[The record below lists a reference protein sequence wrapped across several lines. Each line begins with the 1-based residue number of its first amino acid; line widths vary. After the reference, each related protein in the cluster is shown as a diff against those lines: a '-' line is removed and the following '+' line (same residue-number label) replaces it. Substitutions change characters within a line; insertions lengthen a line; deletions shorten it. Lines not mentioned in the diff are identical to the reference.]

1 MRTSAKASPSV
12 KRCGMRSAKL
22 ARHML
27 IRSTGRRSTSRVS
40 ESEMSRWFA
49 TLLLVA
55 SLLPSPVRAETQEPF
70 KHALIIGVSIYR
82 DEEIPPLFGVPN
94 DLDSAKEIA
103 VAMGIPEGNVTEL
116 FNEQATKDRIIA
128 ELGKLAAQASDGGRI
143 LVYFSGHGTRWRDPN
158 AGGCVEGLLTW
169 DRKVIV
175 NREFA
180 QYAKPLGSKADKLII
195 MFDACH
201 SGGIAG
207 IRRNTRSLGEENGG
221 LRPKFFMKAD
231 ETGTACNR
239 PSNVRTRSLLGQNT
253 DGVDALPE
261 NVVHITSARSDE
273 VSFDEPSRGGLATQ
287 AMKSCLLG
295 AAKDLDGSG
304 AVTLAEV
311 EQCAQDFIST
321 KVARFPDLLP
331 HHVSVTGLRNM
342 IPVAAAGKPTQS
354 AAPTAEAARLERER
368 LQREQAAL
376 EEQHRAEERRAAE
389 QRAEKIRLEQQRLA
403 AERAEAERLAKLE
416 QERLA
421 REAEQARLAQLEK
434 QRLAR
439 EAEITRVAEAER
451 KRLAAEAAAAEAA
464 RRESERLAQVAR
476 ERQQREEAELRAE
489 QERLAELARAAAEER
504 KRLAAAQVAQSAA
517 AAAQTTPSAPA
528 PAPAEPPPVSAIASV
543 QNLYDQRD
551 PRRTLAV
558 TMPRKSL
565 RIGQDPFEMTIT
577 SKHDGHVYIVLL
589 GSDQTSFYLLF
600 PNGLDGSNKI
610 KANVPMRLPRPNW
623 GVVAGGPPGTDHVLV
638 LVTDNPRDLSVL
650 SSNAANAEAPYT
662 FKAADAGGRRELI
675 NFVIGEG
682 VRGSPRFAA
691 AWLKVEEVP

>member
-1 MRTSAKASPSV
+1 
-12 KRCGMRSAKL
+12 
-22 ARHML
+22 
-27 IRSTGRRSTSRVS
+27 
-40 ESEMSRWFA
+40 MSRWIA
-49 TLLLVA
+49 ILLLMA
-55 SLLPSPVRAETQEPF
+55 SILSPPASAATQEPF

-82 DEEIPPLFGVPN
+82 DEEVPPLFGVPN

-128 ELGKLAAQASDGGRI
+128 ELGKLAAQALDGGRI

-239 PSNVRTRSLLGQNT
+239 PSNVRTRSLLGQNS

-261 NVVHITSARSDE
+261 NVVHITSARADE

-295 AAKDLDGSG
+295 GAKDLDGSG

-331 HHVSVTGLRNM
+331 HHVTVTGLRNL

-354 AAPTAEAARLERER
+354 AAPSAEAARLERER

-376 EEQHRAEERRAAE
+376 EEQRRAEERRAAE
-389 QRAEKIRLEQQRLA
+389 QRAEKIRQEQQRLA

-421 REAEQARLAQLEK
+421 REAEQARRAQLEK

-439 EAEITRVAEAER
+439 EAELAKVAEAER
-451 KRLAAEAAAAEAA
+451 KRLAAEAAAADTA
-464 RRESERLAQVAR
+464 RRESERLAQAAL
-476 ERQQREEAELRAE
+476 ERRQREEAELRAE
-489 QERLAELARAAAEER
+489 QERLAQLAQAAEAARAAE
-504 KRLAAAQVAQSAA
+504 AAAA
-517 AAAQTTPSAPA
+517 AAAQA
-528 PAPAEPPPVSAIASV
+528 PVSAVASV

-558 TMPRKSL
+558 TVPRKSL
-565 RIGQDPFEMTIT
+565 RIGQDPFELTVT
-577 SKHDGHVYIVLL
+577 SKHDGYVYIVLL

-600 PNGLDGSNKI
+600 PNGFDGSNKI

-623 GVVAGGPPGTDHVLV
+623 GVMAGGPPGTDHVLV
-638 LVTDNPRDLSVL
+638 LVTDNPRELSVL
-650 SSNAANAEAPYT
+650 SSNAANPEAPYT

-691 AWLKVEEVP
+691 AWLKVEEVQ

>member
-1 MRTSAKASPSV
+1 
-12 KRCGMRSAKL
+12 
-22 ARHML
+22 
-27 IRSTGRRSTSRVS
+27 
-40 ESEMSRWFA
+40 MSRWIA
-49 TLLLVA
+49 ILLLVA
-55 SLLPSPVRAETQEPF
+55 SVLPSAARAATQEPF

-103 VAMGIPEGNVTEL
+103 VAMGIPAGNVTEL
-116 FNEQATKDRIIA
+116 FNEQATKDRIVA
-128 ELGKLAAQASDGGRI
+128 ELGKLAARASEGGRI

-207 IRRNTRSLGEENGG
+207 LRGNTRSLGSENGG

-239 PSNVRTRSLLGQNT
+239 PSNVRTRSLLGQNS

-295 AAKDLDGSG
+295 NAKDLDGSG

-311 EQCAQDFIST
+311 EQCAQEFIST

-354 AAPTAEAARLERER
+354 AAPTAEAVRLERER

-376 EEQHRAEERRAAE
+376 EEQRRAEERRAAE
-389 QRAEKIRLEQQRLA
+389 QRAEKIRREQERLA
-403 AERAEAERLAKLE
+403 AERAEAERLAKAE

-421 REAEQARLAQLEK
+421 REAEQARVAQLEK

-439 EAEITRVAEAER
+439 VAQE
-451 KRLAAEAAAAEAA
+451 
-464 RRESERLAQVAR
+464 RRE
-476 ERQQREEAELRAE
+476 REEAELRAE
-489 QERLAELARAAAEER
+489 QERLAQLAQAAEDEK
-504 KRLAAAQVAQSAA
+504 KRLAAAQA
-517 AAAQTTPSAPA
+517 AAAQAATAATQAAPIATTPAVTTGPA
-528 PAPAEPPPVSAIASV
+528 AAEPAPVSAVASV

-551 PRRTLAV
+551 PRRTLTV
-558 TMPRKSL
+558 TVPRKSL
-565 RIGQDPFEMTIT
+565 RIGQDPFEVTIT

-600 PNGLDGSNKI
+600 PNGLDGSNTI

-650 SSNAANAEAPYT
+650 SSNAANPEAPYT
-662 FKAADAGGRRELI
+662 FKAADTGGRRELI

>member
-1 MRTSAKASPSV
+1 
-12 KRCGMRSAKL
+12 
-22 ARHML
+22 
-27 IRSTGRRSTSRVS
+27 
-40 ESEMSRWFA
+40 MSRWIA
-49 TLLLVA
+49 ILLLVA
-55 SLLPSPVRAETQEPF
+55 SVLPSTARAATQEPF

-103 VAMGIPEGNVTEL
+103 VAMGIPAGNVTEL

-128 ELGKLAAQASDGGRI
+128 ELGKLAARASEGGRI

-207 IRRNTRSLGEENGG
+207 LRGNTRSLGSENGG

-295 AAKDLDGSG
+295 SAKDLDGSG

-354 AAPTAEAARLERER
+354 AAPTAEAVRLERER

-376 EEQHRAEERRAAE
+376 EEQRRVEERRAAE
-389 QRAEKIRLEQQRLA
+389 QRAEQIRREQQRLA
-403 AERAEAERLAKLE
+403 AERAEAERVAKLE

-439 EAEITRVAEAER
+439 EAELARVAEAER

-464 RRESERLAQVAR
+464 RRESERLARVAL
-476 ERQQREEAELRAE
+476 ERRQREEAELRAE
-489 QERLAELARAAAEER
+489 QERLAQLAQAAEEEKKRLAAAEAERLRLAELTRVADEER
-504 KRLAAAQVAQSAA
+504 KRLAAAQAAASAA
-517 AAAQTTPSAPA
+517 TPAAPA
-528 PAPAEPPPVSAIASV
+528 TPPVAAEPAPVSAVASV

-551 PRRTLAV
+551 TRRALNV
-558 TMPRKSL
+558 TVPRKSL

-577 SKHDGHVYIVLL
+577 SKYDGHVYIVLL

-650 SSNAANAEAPYT
+650 TSNAANPEAPYT

>member
-1 MRTSAKASPSV
+1 
-12 KRCGMRSAKL
+12 
-22 ARHML
+22 
-27 IRSTGRRSTSRVS
+27 
-40 ESEMSRWFA
+40 MSRWIA
-49 TLLLVA
+49 ILLLVA
-55 SLLPSPVRAETQEPF
+55 SVLPSTARAATQEPF

-82 DEEIPPLFGVPN
+82 DEEVPPLFGVPN

-103 VAMGIPEGNVTEL
+103 VAMGIPAGNVTEL

-128 ELGKLAAQASDGGRI
+128 ELGKLAARASEGGRI

-207 IRRNTRSLGEENGG
+207 LRGNTRSLGSENGG

-239 PSNVRTRSLLGQNT
+239 PSNVRTRSLLGQNS

-295 AAKDLDGSG
+295 NAKDLDGSG

-311 EQCAQDFIST
+311 EQCAQEFIST

-354 AAPTAEAARLERER
+354 AAPTAEAVRLERER

-376 EEQHRAEERRAAE
+376 EEQRRAEERRAAE
-389 QRAEKIRLEQQRLA
+389 QRAEKIRREQERLA
-403 AERAEAERLAKLE
+403 AERAEAERLAKAE

-421 REAEQARLAQLEK
+421 REAEQARVAQLEK

-439 EAEITRVAEAER
+439 EAELARVAEGER

-464 RRESERLAQVAR
+464 RRESERLARVAQERR
-476 ERQQREEAELRAE
+476 EREEAELRAE
-489 QERLAELARAAAEER
+489 QERLAQLAQAAEDEK
-504 KRLAAAQVAQSAA
+504 KRLAAAQA
-517 AAAQTTPSAPA
+517 AAAQTALAATQAAPIATTPAVTTGPA
-528 PAPAEPPPVSAIASV
+528 AAEPAPVSAVASV

-551 PRRTLAV
+551 PRRTLTV
-558 TMPRKSL
+558 TVPRKSL

-600 PNGLDGSNKI
+600 PNGLDGSNAI

-650 SSNAANAEAPYT
+650 SSNAANPEAPYT
-662 FKAADAGGRRELI
+662 FKAADTGGRRELI

>member
-1 MRTSAKASPSV
+1 
-12 KRCGMRSAKL
+12 
-22 ARHML
+22 
-27 IRSTGRRSTSRVS
+27 
-40 ESEMSRWFA
+40 MSRWIA
-49 TLLLVA
+49 ILLLVA
-55 SLLPSPVRAETQEPF
+55 SVLPSTARAATQEPF

-103 VAMGIPEGNVTEL
+103 VAMGIPAGNVTEL

-128 ELGKLAAQASDGGRI
+128 ELGKLAARATEGGRI

-207 IRRNTRSLGEENGG
+207 LRGNTRSLGSENGG

-239 PSNVRTRSLLGQNT
+239 PSNVRTRSLLGQNS

-287 AMKSCLLG
+287 ALKSCLLG
-295 AAKDLDGSG
+295 NAKDLDGSG

-311 EQCAQDFIST
+311 EQCAQEFIST

-354 AAPTAEAARLERER
+354 AAPTAEAVRLERER
-368 LQREQAAL
+368 LQREQSAL
-376 EEQHRAEERRAAE
+376 EEQRRAEERRAAE
-389 QRAEKIRLEQQRLA
+389 QRAEKIRREQERLA
-403 AERAEAERLAKLE
+403 AERAEAERLAKAE

-421 REAEQARLAQLEK
+421 REAEQARVAQLEK

-439 EAEITRVAEAER
+439 EAELARVAEGER
-451 KRLAAEAAAAEAA
+451 KRLAAEAAAAETA
-464 RRESERLAQVAR
+464 RRESERLARVAQERR
-476 ERQQREEAELRAE
+476 EREEAELRAE
-489 QERLAELARAAAEER
+489 QERLAQLAQAAEDEK
-504 KRLAAAQVAQSAA
+504 KRLAAAQAA
-517 AAAQTTPSAPA
+517 AGQAATAATQAAPIATTPAVTTGPA
-528 PAPAEPPPVSAIASV
+528 AAEPAPVSAVASV

-551 PRRTLAV
+551 PRRTLNV
-558 TMPRKSL
+558 TVPRKSL
-565 RIGQDPFEMTIT
+565 RIGQDPFEVTIT

-600 PNGLDGSNKI
+600 PNGLDGSNAI

-650 SSNAANAEAPYT
+650 SSNAANPEAPYT
-662 FKAADAGGRRELI
+662 FKAADTGGRRELI

>member
-1 MRTSAKASPSV
+1 
-12 KRCGMRSAKL
+12 
-22 ARHML
+22 
-27 IRSTGRRSTSRVS
+27 
-40 ESEMSRWFA
+40 MSRWIA
-49 TLLLVA
+49 ILLLVA
-55 SLLPSPVRAETQEPF
+55 SMLPSTARAATQEPF

-103 VAMGIPEGNVTEL
+103 VAMGIPAGNVTEL

-128 ELGKLAAQASDGGRI
+128 ELGKLAARATEGGRI

-207 IRRNTRSLGEENGG
+207 LRGNTRSLGSENGG
-221 LRPKFFMKAD
+221 LRPKFFMRAD

-239 PSNVRTRSLLGQNT
+239 PSNVRTRSLLGQNS

-295 AAKDLDGSG
+295 NAKDLDGSG

-311 EQCAQDFIST
+311 EQCAQEFIST

-354 AAPTAEAARLERER
+354 AAPTAEAVRLERER

-376 EEQHRAEERRAAE
+376 EEQRRAEERRAAE
-389 QRAEKIRLEQQRLA
+389 QRAEKIRREQERLA
-403 AERAEAERLAKLE
+403 AERAEAERLAKAE

-421 REAEQARLAQLEK
+421 REAEQARVAQLEK

-439 EAEITRVAEAER
+439 EAELARVAEGER

-464 RRESERLAQVAR
+464 RRESERLARVAQERR
-476 ERQQREEAELRAE
+476 EREEAELRAE
-489 QERLAELARAAAEER
+489 QERLAQLAQAAEDEK
-504 KRLAAAQVAQSAA
+504 KRLAAAQA
-517 AAAQTTPSAPA
+517 AAAQTALAATQAAPIATTPAVTTGPA
-528 PAPAEPPPVSAIASV
+528 AAEPAPVSAVASV

-551 PRRTLAV
+551 PRRTLTV
-558 TMPRKSL
+558 TVPRKSL

-600 PNGLDGSNKI
+600 PNGLDGSNTI
-610 KANVPMRLPRPNW
+610 KANVLMRLPRPNW

-650 SSNAANAEAPYT
+650 SSNATNPEAPYT
-662 FKAADAGGRRELI
+662 FKAADTGGRRELI

>member
-1 MRTSAKASPSV
+1 
-12 KRCGMRSAKL
+12 
-22 ARHML
+22 
-27 IRSTGRRSTSRVS
+27 
-40 ESEMSRWFA
+40 MSRWVA
-49 TLLLVA
+49 ILLLVV
-55 SLLPSPVRAETQEPF
+55 SVLPSTARAATQEPF

-103 VAMGIPEGNVTEL
+103 VAMGIPAGNVTEL

-128 ELGKLAAQASDGGRI
+128 ELGKLAAQASEGGRI

-207 IRRNTRSLGEENGG
+207 LRGNTRSLGEENGG

-239 PSNVRTRSLLGQNT
+239 PSNVRTRSLLGQNA

-295 AAKDLDGSG
+295 NAKDLDGSG

-311 EQCAQDFIST
+311 EQCAQEFIST

-354 AAPTAEAARLERER
+354 TAPSAEAARLERER

-376 EEQHRAEERRAAE
+376 EEQRRAEERRAAE
-389 QRAEKIRLEQQRLA
+389 QRAAQIRREQERLA

-421 REAEQARLAQLEK
+421 REAEQARLAQIEK

-439 EAEITRVAEAER
+439 EAELARVAEAER
-451 KRLAAEAAAAEAA
+451 KRLAAEAAAADAA
-464 RRESERLAQVAR
+464 RRESERLAQVAL
-476 ERQQREEAELRAE
+476 ERRQREEAELRAE
-489 QERLAELARAAAEER
+489 QERLAELARAADEER
-504 KRLAAAQVAQSAA
+504 KRLAASQAAASAA
-517 AAAQTTPSAPA
+517 TAPA
-528 PAPAEPPPVSAIASV
+528 VTPAVTAAPTATEPAPVSAVASV

-551 PRRTLAV
+551 PRRTLNV
-558 TMPRKSL
+558 TVPRKSL

-600 PNGLDGSNKI
+600 PNGLDDSNKI

-638 LVTDNPRDLSVL
+638 LVTDNLRDLSVL
-650 SSNAANAEAPYT
+650 SSNAANPESPYT

-691 AWLKVEEVP
+691 AWLKVEEIP

>member
-1 MRTSAKASPSV
+1 MRTSVRASPSV
-12 KRCGMRSAKL
+12 RPCETRSAKR
-22 ARHML
+22 ARPL
-27 IRSTGRRSTSRVS
+27 PIRSTGLRSISLVS
-40 ESEMSRWFA
+40 ESEMSRWIA
-49 TLLLVA
+49 ILLLMA
-55 SLLPSPVRAETQEPF
+55 SILPPAASAATQEPF

-82 DEEIPPLFGVPN
+82 DEEVPPLFGVPN

-239 PSNVRTRSLLGQNT
+239 PSNVRTRSLLGQNS

-261 NVVHITSARSDE
+261 NVVHITSARADE

-295 AAKDLDGSG
+295 GAKDLDGSG

-331 HHVSVTGLRNM
+331 HHVTVTGLRNL
-342 IPVAAAGKPTQS
+342 IPVAAAGKPTES
-354 AAPTAEAARLERER
+354 AAPSAEAARLERER

-376 EEQHRAEERRAAE
+376 DEQRRAEERRAAE
-389 QRAEKIRLEQQRLA
+389 QRAEKIRQEQQRLA

-421 REAEQARLAQLEK
+421 REAEQARLAQVEK

-439 EAEITRVAEAER
+439 EAELARVAEAER
-451 KRLAAEAAAAEAA
+451 TRLVAEAAAAETA
-464 RRESERLAQVAR
+464 RRESERLAQVAL
-476 ERQQREEAELRAE
+476 ERRQREEAELRAE
-489 QERLAELARAAAEER
+489 QERLTQLAQAAEEEK
-504 KRLAAAQVAQSAA
+504 KRLAAAQATQA
-517 AAAQTTPSAPA
+517 APA
-528 PAPAEPPPVSAIASV
+528 TVAPEEAAPVTAVASV

-551 PRRTLAV
+551 SRRTLAV
-558 TMPRKSL
+558 TVPRKSL
-565 RIGQDPFEMTIT
+565 RIGQDPFELTIT
-577 SKHDGHVYIVLL
+577 SKHDGYVYIVLL

-610 KANVPMRLPRPNW
+610 KANAPMRLPRPNW

-650 SSNAANAEAPYT
+650 SSNTANPEAPYT

-691 AWLKVEEVP
+691 AWLKVEEVQ

>member
-1 MRTSAKASPSV
+1 
-12 KRCGMRSAKL
+12 
-22 ARHML
+22 
-27 IRSTGRRSTSRVS
+27 
-40 ESEMSRWFA
+40 MSRWIA
-49 TLLLVA
+49 ILLLVA
-55 SLLPSPVRAETQEPF
+55 SMLPSTARAATQEPF

-103 VAMGIPEGNVTEL
+103 VAMGIPAGNVTEL

-128 ELGKLAAQASDGGRI
+128 ELGKLAAQASEGGRI

-207 IRRNTRSLGEENGG
+207 LRRNTRSLGEENGG

-239 PSNVRTRSLLGQNT
+239 PSNVRTRSLLGRNA

-261 NVVHITSARSDE
+261 NGVHITSARSDE

-295 AAKDLDGSG
+295 NAKDLDGSG

-311 EQCAQDFIST
+311 EQCAQEFIST

-354 AAPTAEAARLERER
+354 TAPSAEAARLERER

-376 EEQHRAEERRAAE
+376 EEQRRAEERRAAE
-389 QRAEKIRLEQQRLA
+389 QRAAQIRREQERLA

-421 REAEQARLAQLEK
+421 REAEQARLAQIEK

-439 EAEITRVAEAER
+439 EAELARAAEAER
-451 KRLAAEAAAAEAA
+451 TRPAAEAAAADAA
-464 RRESERLAQVAR
+464 RRESERLAQVAL

-489 QERLAELARAAAEER
+489 QERLAELARAADEER
-504 KRLAAAQVAQSAA
+504 KRLAASQAAASAA
-517 AAAQTTPSAPA
+517 TAPA
-528 PAPAEPPPVSAIASV
+528 VTPAVTAAPTATEPAPVSAVASV

-551 PRRTLAV
+551 PRRTLNV
-558 TMPRKSL
+558 TVPRKSL

-600 PNGLDGSNKI
+600 PNGLDDSNKI
-610 KANVPMRLPRPNW
+610 KANTPMRLPRPNW

-650 SSNAANAEAPYT
+650 SGNPANPESPYT

-691 AWLKVEEVP
+691 AWLKVEEIP

>member
-1 MRTSAKASPSV
+1 
-12 KRCGMRSAKL
+12 
-22 ARHML
+22 
-27 IRSTGRRSTSRVS
+27 
-40 ESEMSRWFA
+40 MSRWIA
-49 TLLLVA
+49 ILLLVA
-55 SLLPSPVRAETQEPF
+55 SVLPSTARAATQEPF

-103 VAMGIPEGNVTEL
+103 VAMGIPAGNVTEL
-116 FNEQATKDRIIA
+116 FNEQATKDRIVA
-128 ELGKLAAQASDGGRI
+128 ELGKLAARASEGGRI

-207 IRRNTRSLGEENGG
+207 LRGNTRSLGSENGG

-239 PSNVRTRSLLGQNT
+239 PSNVRTRSLLGQNS

-295 AAKDLDGSG
+295 NAKDLDGSG

-311 EQCAQDFIST
+311 EQCAQEFIST

-354 AAPTAEAARLERER
+354 AAPTAEAVRLERER

-376 EEQHRAEERRAAE
+376 EEQRRAEERRAAE
-389 QRAEKIRLEQQRLA
+389 QRAEKIRREQERLA
-403 AERAEAERLAKLE
+403 AERAEAERLAKAE

-421 REAEQARLAQLEK
+421 REAEQARVAQLEK

-439 EAEITRVAEAER
+439 EAELARVAEGER

-464 RRESERLAQVAR
+464 RRESERLARVAQERR
-476 ERQQREEAELRAE
+476 EREEAELRAE
-489 QERLAELARAAAEER
+489 QERLAQLAQAAEDET
-504 KRLAAAQVAQSAA
+504 KRLAAAQA
-517 AAAQTTPSAPA
+517 AAAQTALAATQAAPIATTPAVTTGPA
-528 PAPAEPPPVSAIASV
+528 AAEPAPVSAVASV

-551 PRRTLAV
+551 PRRTLTV
-558 TMPRKSL
+558 TVPRKSL

-600 PNGLDGSNKI
+600 PNGLDGSNTI

-650 SSNAANAEAPYT
+650 SSNAANPEAPYT
-662 FKAADAGGRRELI
+662 FKAADTGGRRELI

>member
-1 MRTSAKASPSV
+1 
-12 KRCGMRSAKL
+12 
-22 ARHML
+22 
-27 IRSTGRRSTSRVS
+27 
-40 ESEMSRWFA
+40 MSRWIA
-49 TLLLVA
+49 ILLLVA
-55 SLLPSPVRAETQEPF
+55 SVLPSTARAATQEPF

-103 VAMGIPEGNVTEL
+103 VAMGIPAGNVTEL

-128 ELGKLAAQASDGGRI
+128 ELGKLAARATEGGRI

-207 IRRNTRSLGEENGG
+207 LRGNTRSLGSENGG

-239 PSNVRTRSLLGQNT
+239 PSNVRTRSLLGQNS

-295 AAKDLDGSG
+295 NAKDLDGSG

-311 EQCAQDFIST
+311 EQCAQEFIST

-354 AAPTAEAARLERER
+354 AAPTAEAVRLERER

-376 EEQHRAEERRAAE
+376 EEQRRAEERRAAE
-389 QRAEKIRLEQQRLA
+389 QRAEKIRREQERLA
-403 AERAEAERLAKLE
+403 AERAEAERLAKAE

-421 REAEQARLAQLEK
+421 REAEQARVAQLEK

-439 EAEITRVAEAER
+439 EAELARVAEGER
-451 KRLAAEAAAAEAA
+451 KRLAAEAAAAETA
-464 RRESERLAQVAR
+464 RRESERLARVAQERR
-476 ERQQREEAELRAE
+476 EREEAELRAE
-489 QERLAELARAAAEER
+489 QERLAQLAQAAEDEK
-504 KRLAAAQVAQSAA
+504 KRLAAAQA
-517 AAAQTTPSAPA
+517 AAAQTATAATQAAPIATTPAVTTGPA
-528 PAPAEPPPVSAIASV
+528 AAEPAPVSAVASV

-551 PRRTLAV
+551 PRRTLNV
-558 TMPRKSL
+558 TVPRKSL
-565 RIGQDPFEMTIT
+565 RIGQDPFEVTIT

-600 PNGLDGSNKI
+600 PNGLDGSNAI

-650 SSNAANAEAPYT
+650 SSNAANPEAPYT
-662 FKAADAGGRRELI
+662 FKAADTGGRRELI

>member
-1 MRTSAKASPSV
+1 
-12 KRCGMRSAKL
+12 
-22 ARHML
+22 
-27 IRSTGRRSTSRVS
+27 
-40 ESEMSRWFA
+40 MSRWIA
-49 TLLLVA
+49 ILLLVA
-55 SLLPSPVRAETQEPF
+55 SVLPSTARAATQEPF

-103 VAMGIPEGNVTEL
+103 VAMGIPAGNVTEL

-128 ELGKLAAQASDGGRI
+128 ELGKLAARASEGGRI

-207 IRRNTRSLGEENGG
+207 LRGNTRSLGSENGG

-239 PSNVRTRSLLGQNT
+239 PSNVRTRSLLGQNS

-295 AAKDLDGSG
+295 NAKDLDGSG

-311 EQCAQDFIST
+311 EQCAQEFIST

-354 AAPTAEAARLERER
+354 AAPTAEAVRLERER

-376 EEQHRAEERRAAE
+376 EEQRRAEERRAAE
-389 QRAEKIRLEQQRLA
+389 QRAEKIRREQERLA
-403 AERAEAERLAKLE
+403 AERAEAERLAKAE

-421 REAEQARLAQLEK
+421 REAEQARVAQLEK

-439 EAEITRVAEAER
+439 EAELARVAEGER
-451 KRLAAEAAAAEAA
+451 KRLAAEAAAAETA
-464 RRESERLAQVAR
+464 RRESERLARVAQERR
-476 ERQQREEAELRAE
+476 EREEAELRAE
-489 QERLAELARAAAEER
+489 QERLAQLAQAAEDEK
-504 KRLAAAQVAQSAA
+504 KRLAAAQA
-517 AAAQTTPSAPA
+517 AAAQTALAATQAAPIATTPAVTTGPA
-528 PAPAEPPPVSAIASV
+528 AAEPAPVSAVASV

-551 PRRTLAV
+551 PRRTLTV
-558 TMPRKSL
+558 TVPRKSL

-600 PNGLDGSNKI
+600 PNGLDGSNTI

-650 SSNAANAEAPYT
+650 SSNAANPEAPYT
-662 FKAADAGGRRELI
+662 FKAADTGGRRELI

>member
-1 MRTSAKASPSV
+1 
-12 KRCGMRSAKL
+12 
-22 ARHML
+22 
-27 IRSTGRRSTSRVS
+27 
-40 ESEMSRWFA
+40 MSRWIA
-49 TLLLVA
+49 ILLLVA
-55 SLLPSPVRAETQEPF
+55 SVLPSTARAATQEPF

-103 VAMGIPEGNVTEL
+103 VAMGIPAGNVTEL
-116 FNEQATKDRIIA
+116 FNEQATKDRIVA
-128 ELGKLAAQASDGGRI
+128 ELGKLAARASEGGRI

-207 IRRNTRSLGEENGG
+207 LRGNTRSLGSENGG

-239 PSNVRTRSLLGQNT
+239 PSNVRTRSLLGQNS

-295 AAKDLDGSG
+295 NAKDLDGSG

-311 EQCAQDFIST
+311 EQCAQEFIST

-354 AAPTAEAARLERER
+354 AAPTAEAVRLERER

-376 EEQHRAEERRAAE
+376 EEQRRAEERRAAE
-389 QRAEKIRLEQQRLA
+389 QRAEKIRREQERLA
-403 AERAEAERLAKLE
+403 AERAEAERLAKAE

-421 REAEQARLAQLEK
+421 REAEQARVAQLEK

-439 EAEITRVAEAER
+439 VAQE
-451 KRLAAEAAAAEAA
+451 
-464 RRESERLAQVAR
+464 RRE
-476 ERQQREEAELRAE
+476 REEAELRAE
-489 QERLAELARAAAEER
+489 QERLAQLAQAAEDEK
-504 KRLAAAQVAQSAA
+504 KRLAAAQA
-517 AAAQTTPSAPA
+517 AAAQTATAATQAAPIATTPAVTTGPA
-528 PAPAEPPPVSAIASV
+528 AAEPAPVSAVASV

-551 PRRTLAV
+551 PRRTLTV
-558 TMPRKSL
+558 TVPRKSL
-565 RIGQDPFEMTIT
+565 RIGQDPFEVTIT

-600 PNGLDGSNKI
+600 PNGLDGSNTI

-650 SSNAANAEAPYT
+650 SSNAANPEAPYT
-662 FKAADAGGRRELI
+662 FKAADTGGRRELI

>member
-1 MRTSAKASPSV
+1 
-12 KRCGMRSAKL
+12 
-22 ARHML
+22 
-27 IRSTGRRSTSRVS
+27 
-40 ESEMSRWFA
+40 
-49 TLLLVA
+49 
-55 SLLPSPVRAETQEPF
+55 
-70 KHALIIGVSIYR
+70 
-82 DEEIPPLFGVPN
+82 
-94 DLDSAKEIA
+94 
-103 VAMGIPEGNVTEL
+103 MGIPAGNVTEL

-128 ELGKLAAQASDGGRI
+128 ELGKLAARATEGGRI

-207 IRRNTRSLGEENGG
+207 LRGNTRSLGSENGG

-239 PSNVRTRSLLGQNT
+239 PSNVRTRSLLGQNS

-295 AAKDLDGSG
+295 NAKDLDGSG

-311 EQCAQDFIST
+311 EQCAQEFIST

-354 AAPTAEAARLERER
+354 AAPTAEAVRLERER

-376 EEQHRAEERRAAE
+376 EEQRRAEERRAAE
-389 QRAEKIRLEQQRLA
+389 QRAEKIRREQERLA
-403 AERAEAERLAKLE
+403 AERAEAERLAKAE

-421 REAEQARLAQLEK
+421 REAEQARVAQLEK

-439 EAEITRVAEAER
+439 EAELARVAEGER

-464 RRESERLAQVAR
+464 RRESERLARVAQERR
-476 ERQQREEAELRAE
+476 EREEAELRAE
-489 QERLAELARAAAEER
+489 QERLAQLAQAAEDEK
-504 KRLAAAQVAQSAA
+504 KRLAAAQAAAAQA
-517 AAAQTTPSAPA
+517 AAAQTATAATPAVTTAP
-528 PAPAEPPPVSAIASV
+528 PAAEPAPVSAVASV

-551 PRRTLAV
+551 PRRTLNV
-558 TMPRKSL
+558 TVPRKSL
-565 RIGQDPFEMTIT
+565 RIGQDPFEVTIN

-600 PNGLDGSNKI
+600 PNGLDGSNAI

-650 SSNAANAEAPYT
+650 SSNAANPEAPYT
-662 FKAADAGGRRELI
+662 FKAADTGGRRELI

>member
-1 MRTSAKASPSV
+1 
-12 KRCGMRSAKL
+12 
-22 ARHML
+22 
-27 IRSTGRRSTSRVS
+27 
-40 ESEMSRWFA
+40 MSRWIVI
-49 TLLLVA
+49 LLLVA
-55 SLLPSPVRAETQEPF
+55 SVLPSTARAATQEPF

-103 VAMGIPEGNVTEL
+103 VAMGIPAGNVTEL

-128 ELGKLAAQASDGGRI
+128 ELGKLAARATEGGRI

-207 IRRNTRSLGEENGG
+207 LRGNTRSLGSENGG

-239 PSNVRTRSLLGQNT
+239 PSNVRTRSLLGQNA

-295 AAKDLDGSG
+295 NAKDLDGSG

-311 EQCAQDFIST
+311 EQCAQEFIST

-354 AAPTAEAARLERER
+354 AAPTAEAVRLERER

-376 EEQHRAEERRAAE
+376 EEQRRAEERRAAE
-389 QRAEKIRLEQQRLA
+389 QRAEKIRREQERLA
-403 AERAEAERLAKLE
+403 AERAEAERLAKAE

-421 REAEQARLAQLEK
+421 REAEQAGVAQLEK

-439 EAEITRVAEAER
+439 VAQE
-451 KRLAAEAAAAEAA
+451 
-464 RRESERLAQVAR
+464 RRE
-476 ERQQREEAELRAE
+476 REEAELRAE
-489 QERLAELARAAAEER
+489 QERLAQLAQAAEDEK
-504 KRLAAAQVAQSAA
+504 KRLAAAQA
-517 AAAQTTPSAPA
+517 AAAQTATAATPAVTTAPA
-528 PAPAEPPPVSAIASV
+528 AAEFAPVSAVASV

-551 PRRTLAV
+551 PRRTLNV
-558 TMPRKSL
+558 TVPRKSL
-565 RIGQDPFEMTIT
+565 RIGQDPFEVTIT

-600 PNGLDGSNKI
+600 PNGLDGSNTI

-650 SSNAANAEAPYT
+650 SSNAANPEAPYT

>member
-1 MRTSAKASPSV
+1 MD
-12 KRCGMRSAKL
+12 CDL
-22 ARHML
+22 AAGGERAAL
-27 IRSTGRRSTSRVS
+27 DCTGS
-40 ESEMSRWFA
+40 
-49 TLLLVA
+49 
-55 SLLPSPVRAETQEPF
+55 
-70 KHALIIGVSIYR
+70 H
-82 DEEIPPLFGVPN
+82 
-94 DLDSAKEIA
+94 EIA
-103 VAMGIPEGNVTEL
+103 VAMGIPAGNVTEL

-128 ELGKLAAQASDGGRI
+128 ELGKLAARATEGGRI

-207 IRRNTRSLGEENGG
+207 LRGNTRSLGSENGG

-239 PSNVRTRSLLGQNT
+239 PSNVRTRSLLGQNS

-295 AAKDLDGSG
+295 NAKDLDGSG

-311 EQCAQDFIST
+311 EQCAQEFIST

-354 AAPTAEAARLERER
+354 AAPTAEAVRLERER

-376 EEQHRAEERRAAE
+376 EEQRRAEERRAAE
-389 QRAEKIRLEQQRLA
+389 QRAEKIRREQERLA
-403 AERAEAERLAKLE
+403 AERAEAERLAKAE

-421 REAEQARLAQLEK
+421 REAEQARVAQLEK

-439 EAEITRVAEAER
+439 EAELARVAEGER

-464 RRESERLAQVAR
+464 RRESERLARVAQERR
-476 ERQQREEAELRAE
+476 EREEAELRAE
-489 QERLAELARAAAEER
+489 QERLAQLAQAAEDEK
-504 KRLAAAQVAQSAA
+504 KRLAAAQAAAAQA
-517 AAAQTTPSAPA
+517 AAAQTATAATQAAPIATTPAVTTGPA
-528 PAPAEPPPVSAIASV
+528 AAEPAPVSAVASV

-551 PRRTLAV
+551 PRRTLNV
-558 TMPRKSL
+558 TVPRKSL
-565 RIGQDPFEMTIT
+565 RIGQDPFEVTIT

-600 PNGLDGSNKI
+600 PNGLDGSNAI

-650 SSNAANAEAPYT
+650 SSNAANPEAPYT
-662 FKAADAGGRRELI
+662 FKAADTGGRRELI

>member
-1 MRTSAKASPSV
+1 
-12 KRCGMRSAKL
+12 
-22 ARHML
+22 
-27 IRSTGRRSTSRVS
+27 
-40 ESEMSRWFA
+40 MSRWIA
-49 TLLLVA
+49 ILLLMA
-55 SLLPSPVRAETQEPF
+55 SILSPPASAATQEPF

-82 DEEIPPLFGVPN
+82 DEEVPPLFGVPN

-116 FNEQATKDRIIA
+116 FNKQATKDRIIA

-239 PSNVRTRSLLGQNT
+239 PSNVRTRSLLGQNS

-261 NVVHITSARSDE
+261 NVVHITSARADE

-295 AAKDLDGSG
+295 GAKDLDGSG

-331 HHVSVTGLRNM
+331 HHVTVTGLRNL

-354 AAPTAEAARLERER
+354 AAPSAEAARLERER

-376 EEQHRAEERRAAE
+376 EEQRRAEERRAAE
-389 QRAEKIRLEQQRLA
+389 QRAEKIRQEQQRLA

-421 REAEQARLAQLEK
+421 RETEQARLAQLEK

-439 EAEITRVAEAER
+439 EAELAKVAEAER
-451 KRLAAEAAAAEAA
+451 KRLAAEAAAADTA
-464 RRESERLAQVAR
+464 RRESERLAQAAL
-476 ERQQREEAELRAE
+476 ERRQREEAELRAE
-489 QERLAELARAAAEER
+489 QERLAQLAQAAEAARAAE
-504 KRLAAAQVAQSAA
+504 AAAA
-517 AAAQTTPSAPA
+517 AAAQA
-528 PAPAEPPPVSAIASV
+528 PVSAVASV

-558 TMPRKSL
+558 TVPRKSL
-565 RIGQDPFEMTIT
+565 RIGQDPFELTIT
-577 SKHDGHVYIVLL
+577 SKYDGYVYIVLL

-600 PNGLDGSNKI
+600 PNGFDGSNKI

-623 GVVAGGPPGTDHVLV
+623 GVMAGGPPGTDHVLV
-638 LVTDNPRDLSVL
+638 LVTDNPRELSVL
-650 SSNAANAEAPYT
+650 SSNAANPEAPYT

-691 AWLKVEEVP
+691 AWLKVEEVQ

>member
-1 MRTSAKASPSV
+1 
-12 KRCGMRSAKL
+12 
-22 ARHML
+22 
-27 IRSTGRRSTSRVS
+27 
-40 ESEMSRWFA
+40 MSRWIA
-49 TLLLVA
+49 ILLLVA
-55 SLLPSPVRAETQEPF
+55 SMLPSTARAATQEPF

-103 VAMGIPEGNVTEL
+103 VAMGIPAGNVTEL

-128 ELGKLAAQASDGGRI
+128 ELGKLAAQASEGGRI

-207 IRRNTRSLGEENGG
+207 LRRNTRSLGEENGG

-239 PSNVRTRSLLGQNT
+239 PSNVRTRSLLGQNA

-295 AAKDLDGSG
+295 NAKDLDGSG

-311 EQCAQDFIST
+311 EQCAQEFIST

-354 AAPTAEAARLERER
+354 AAPSAEAARLERER

-376 EEQHRAEERRAAE
+376 EEQRRAEERRAAE
-389 QRAEKIRLEQQRLA
+389 QRAAQIRREQERLA

-421 REAEQARLAQLEK
+421 REAEQARLAQIEK

-439 EAEITRVAEAER
+439 EAELARVAEAER
-451 KRLAAEAAAAEAA
+451 KRLAAEAAAADAA
-464 RRESERLAQVAR
+464 RRESERLAQVAL
-476 ERQQREEAELRAE
+476 ERRQREEAELRAE
-489 QERLAELARAAAEER
+489 QERLAELARAADEER
-504 KRLAAAQVAQSAA
+504 KRLAASQAAASAA
-517 AAAQTTPSAPA
+517 AAPAVTPAVTAAPTA
-528 PAPAEPPPVSAIASV
+528 TEPAPVSAVASV

-551 PRRTLAV
+551 PRRTLNV
-558 TMPRKSL
+558 TVPRKSL

-600 PNGLDGSNKI
+600 PNGLDDSNKI

-650 SSNAANAEAPYT
+650 SSNAANPESPYT

-691 AWLKVEEVP
+691 AWLKVEEIP

>member
-1 MRTSAKASPSV
+1 
-12 KRCGMRSAKL
+12 
-22 ARHML
+22 
-27 IRSTGRRSTSRVS
+27 
-40 ESEMSRWFA
+40 MSRWIA
-49 TLLLVA
+49 ILLLVA
-55 SLLPSPVRAETQEPF
+55 SVLPSAARAATQEPF

-103 VAMGIPEGNVTEL
+103 VAMGIPAGNVTEL

-128 ELGKLAAQASDGGRI
+128 ELGKLAARATEGGRI

-207 IRRNTRSLGEENGG
+207 LRGNTRSLGSENGG

-239 PSNVRTRSLLGQNT
+239 PSNVRTRSLLGQNS

-295 AAKDLDGSG
+295 NAKDLDGSG

-311 EQCAQDFIST
+311 EQCAQEFIST

-354 AAPTAEAARLERER
+354 AAPTAEAVRLERER

-376 EEQHRAEERRAAE
+376 EEQRRAEERRAAE
-389 QRAEKIRLEQQRLA
+389 QRAEKIRREQERLA
-403 AERAEAERLAKLE
+403 AERAEAERLAKAE

-421 REAEQARLAQLEK
+421 REAEQARVAQLEK

-439 EAEITRVAEAER
+439 VAQE
-451 KRLAAEAAAAEAA
+451 
-464 RRESERLAQVAR
+464 RRE
-476 ERQQREEAELRAE
+476 REEAELRAE
-489 QERLAELARAAAEER
+489 QERLAQLAQAAEDEK
-504 KRLAAAQVAQSAA
+504 KRLAAAQA
-517 AAAQTTPSAPA
+517 AAAQTATAATQAAPIATTPAVTTGPA
-528 PAPAEPPPVSAIASV
+528 AAEPAPVSAVASV

-551 PRRTLAV
+551 PRRTLTV
-558 TMPRKSL
+558 TVPRKSL

-600 PNGLDGSNKI
+600 PNGLDGSNTI

-650 SSNAANAEAPYT
+650 SSNAANPEAPYT
-662 FKAADAGGRRELI
+662 FKAADTGGRRELI

>member
-1 MRTSAKASPSV
+1 
-12 KRCGMRSAKL
+12 
-22 ARHML
+22 
-27 IRSTGRRSTSRVS
+27 
-40 ESEMSRWFA
+40 MSRWIA
-49 TLLLVA
+49 ILLLVA
-55 SLLPSPVRAETQEPF
+55 SVLPSTARAATQEPF

-103 VAMGIPEGNVTEL
+103 VAMGIPAGNVTEL
-116 FNEQATKDRIIA
+116 FNEQATKDRIVA
-128 ELGKLAAQASDGGRI
+128 ELGKLAARASEGGRI

-207 IRRNTRSLGEENGG
+207 LRGNTRSLGSENGG

-239 PSNVRTRSLLGQNT
+239 PSNVRTRSLLGQNS

-295 AAKDLDGSG
+295 NAKDLDGSG

-311 EQCAQDFIST
+311 EQCAQEFIST

-354 AAPTAEAARLERER
+354 AAPTAEAVRLERER

-376 EEQHRAEERRAAE
+376 EEQRRAEERRAAE
-389 QRAEKIRLEQQRLA
+389 QRAEKIRREQERLA
-403 AERAEAERLAKLE
+403 AERAEAERLAKAE

-421 REAEQARLAQLEK
+421 REAEQARVAQLEK

-439 EAEITRVAEAER
+439 EAELARVAEGER
-451 KRLAAEAAAAEAA
+451 KRLAAEAAAAETA
-464 RRESERLAQVAR
+464 RRESERLARVAQERR
-476 ERQQREEAELRAE
+476 EREEAELRAE
-489 QERLAELARAAAEER
+489 QERLAQLAQAAEDEK
-504 KRLAAAQVAQSAA
+504 KRLAAAQA
-517 AAAQTTPSAPA
+517 AAAQTALAATQAAPIATTPAVTTGPA
-528 PAPAEPPPVSAIASV
+528 AAEPAPVSAVASV

-551 PRRTLAV
+551 PRRTLTV
-558 TMPRKSL
+558 TVPRKSL
-565 RIGQDPFEMTIT
+565 RIGQDHFEMTIT

-600 PNGLDGSNKI
+600 PNGLDGSNTI

-650 SSNAANAEAPYT
+650 SSNAANPEAPYT
-662 FKAADAGGRRELI
+662 FKAADTGGRRELI

>member
-1 MRTSAKASPSV
+1 
-12 KRCGMRSAKL
+12 
-22 ARHML
+22 
-27 IRSTGRRSTSRVS
+27 
-40 ESEMSRWFA
+40 MSRWIA
-49 TLLLVA
+49 ILLLVA
-55 SLLPSPVRAETQEPF
+55 SVLPSTARAATQEPF

-103 VAMGIPEGNVTEL
+103 VAMGIPAGNVTEL

-128 ELGKLAAQASDGGRI
+128 ELGKLAARASEGGRI

-207 IRRNTRSLGEENGG
+207 LRGNTRSLGSENGG

-239 PSNVRTRSLLGQNT
+239 PSNVRTRSLLGQNS

-295 AAKDLDGSG
+295 NAKDLDGSG

-311 EQCAQDFIST
+311 EQCAQEFIST

-354 AAPTAEAARLERER
+354 AAPTAEAVRLERER

-376 EEQHRAEERRAAE
+376 EEQRRAEERRAAE
-389 QRAEKIRLEQQRLA
+389 QRAEKIRREQERLA
-403 AERAEAERLAKLE
+403 AERAEAERLAKAE

-421 REAEQARLAQLEK
+421 REAEQARVAQLEK

-439 EAEITRVAEAER
+439 EAELARVAEGER

-464 RRESERLAQVAR
+464 RRESERLARVAQERR
-476 ERQQREEAELRAE
+476 EREEAELRAE
-489 QERLAELARAAAEER
+489 QERLAQLAQAAEDEK
-504 KRLAAAQVAQSAA
+504 KRLAAAQA
-517 AAAQTTPSAPA
+517 AAAQTALAATQAAPIATTPAVTTGPA
-528 PAPAEPPPVSAIASV
+528 AAEPAPVSAVASV

-551 PRRTLAV
+551 PRRTLTV
-558 TMPRKSL
+558 TVPRKSL

-600 PNGLDGSNKI
+600 PNGLDGSNTI

-650 SSNAANAEAPYT
+650 SSNAANPEAPYT
-662 FKAADAGGRRELI
+662 FKAADTGGRRELI

>member
-1 MRTSAKASPSV
+1 
-12 KRCGMRSAKL
+12 
-22 ARHML
+22 
-27 IRSTGRRSTSRVS
+27 
-40 ESEMSRWFA
+40 MSRWIA
-49 TLLLVA
+49 ILLLVA
-55 SLLPSPVRAETQEPF
+55 SVLPSTARAATQEPF

-103 VAMGIPEGNVTEL
+103 VAMGIPAGNVTEL

-128 ELGKLAAQASDGGRI
+128 ELGKLAARATEGGRI

-207 IRRNTRSLGEENGG
+207 LRGNTRSLGSENGG

-239 PSNVRTRSLLGQNT
+239 PSNVRTRSLLGQNS

-295 AAKDLDGSG
+295 NAKDLDGSG

-311 EQCAQDFIST
+311 EQCAQEFIST

-354 AAPTAEAARLERER
+354 AAPTAEAVRLERER

-376 EEQHRAEERRAAE
+376 EEQRRAEERRAAE
-389 QRAEKIRLEQQRLA
+389 QRAEKIRREQERLA
-403 AERAEAERLAKLE
+403 AERAEAERLAKAE

-421 REAEQARLAQLEK
+421 REAEQARVAQLEK

-439 EAEITRVAEAER
+439 EAELARVAEGER
-451 KRLAAEAAAAEAA
+451 KRLAAEAAAAETA
-464 RRESERLAQVAR
+464 RRESERLARVAQERR
-476 ERQQREEAELRAE
+476 EREEAELRAE
-489 QERLAELARAAAEER
+489 QERLAQLAQAAEDEK
-504 KRLAAAQVAQSAA
+504 KRLAAAQAAAAQA
-517 AAAQTTPSAPA
+517 AAAQTATAATQAAPIATTPAVTTGPA
-528 PAPAEPPPVSAIASV
+528 AAEPAPVSAVASV

-551 PRRTLAV
+551 PRRTLNV
-558 TMPRKSL
+558 TVPRKSL
-565 RIGQDPFEMTIT
+565 RIGQDPFEVTIT

-600 PNGLDGSNKI
+600 PNGLDGSNAI

-650 SSNAANAEAPYT
+650 SSNAANPEAPYT
-662 FKAADAGGRRELI
+662 FKAADTGGRRELI

>member
-1 MRTSAKASPSV
+1 
-12 KRCGMRSAKL
+12 
-22 ARHML
+22 
-27 IRSTGRRSTSRVS
+27 
-40 ESEMSRWFA
+40 MSRWIA
-49 TLLLVA
+49 ILLLVA
-55 SLLPSPVRAETQEPF
+55 SVLPSTARAATQEPF

-103 VAMGIPEGNVTEL
+103 VAMGIPAGNVTEL

-128 ELGKLAAQASDGGRI
+128 ELGKLAARATEGGRI

-207 IRRNTRSLGEENGG
+207 LRGNTRSLGSENGG

-239 PSNVRTRSLLGQNT
+239 PSNVRTRSLLGQNS

-295 AAKDLDGSG
+295 NAKDLDGSG

-311 EQCAQDFIST
+311 EQCAQEFIST

-354 AAPTAEAARLERER
+354 AAPTAEAVRLERER

-376 EEQHRAEERRAAE
+376 EEQRRAEERRAAE
-389 QRAEKIRLEQQRLA
+389 QRAEKIRREQERLA
-403 AERAEAERLAKLE
+403 AERAEAERLAKAE

-421 REAEQARLAQLEK
+421 REAEQARVAQLEK

-439 EAEITRVAEAER
+439 EAELARVAEGER
-451 KRLAAEAAAAEAA
+451 KRLAAEAAAAETA
-464 RRESERLAQVAR
+464 RRESERLARVAQERR
-476 ERQQREEAELRAE
+476 EREEAELRAE
-489 QERLAELARAAAEER
+489 QERLAQLAQAAEDEK
-504 KRLAAAQVAQSAA
+504 KRLAAAQA
-517 AAAQTTPSAPA
+517 AAAQTATAATQAAPIATTPAVTTGPA
-528 PAPAEPPPVSAIASV
+528 AAEPAPVSAVASV

-551 PRRTLAV
+551 PRRTLNV
-558 TMPRKSL
+558 TVPRKSL
-565 RIGQDPFEMTIT
+565 RIGQDPFEVTIT

-600 PNGLDGSNKI
+600 PNGLDGSNTI

-650 SSNAANAEAPYT
+650 SSNAANPEAPYT
-662 FKAADAGGRRELI
+662 FKAADTGGRRELI

>member
-1 MRTSAKASPSV
+1 
-12 KRCGMRSAKL
+12 
-22 ARHML
+22 
-27 IRSTGRRSTSRVS
+27 
-40 ESEMSRWFA
+40 MSRWIA
-49 TLLLVA
+49 ILLLVA
-55 SLLPSPVRAETQEPF
+55 SVLPSTARAATQEPF

-103 VAMGIPEGNVTEL
+103 VAMGIPAGNVTEL

-128 ELGKLAAQASDGGRI
+128 ELGKLAARATEGGRI

-207 IRRNTRSLGEENGG
+207 LRGNTRSLGSENGG

-239 PSNVRTRSLLGQNT
+239 PSNVRTRSLLGQNS

-295 AAKDLDGSG
+295 NAKDLDGSG

-311 EQCAQDFIST
+311 EQCAQEFIST

-354 AAPTAEAARLERER
+354 AAPTAEAVRLERER

-376 EEQHRAEERRAAE
+376 EEQRRAEERRAAE
-389 QRAEKIRLEQQRLA
+389 QRAEKIRREQERLA
-403 AERAEAERLAKLE
+403 AERAEAERLAKAE

-421 REAEQARLAQLEK
+421 REAEQARVAQLEK

-439 EAEITRVAEAER
+439 VAQE
-451 KRLAAEAAAAEAA
+451 
-464 RRESERLAQVAR
+464 RRE
-476 ERQQREEAELRAE
+476 REEAELRAE
-489 QERLAELARAAAEER
+489 QERLAQLAQAAEDEK
-504 KRLAAAQVAQSAA
+504 KRLAAAQA
-517 AAAQTTPSAPA
+517 AAAQTATAATQAAPIATTPAVTTGPA
-528 PAPAEPPPVSAIASV
+528 AAEPAPVSAVASV

-551 PRRTLAV
+551 PRRTLTV
-558 TMPRKSL
+558 TVPRKSL

-600 PNGLDGSNKI
+600 PNGLDGSNTI

-650 SSNAANAEAPYT
+650 SSNAANPEAPYT
-662 FKAADAGGRRELI
+662 FKAADTGGRRELI

>member
-1 MRTSAKASPSV
+1 
-12 KRCGMRSAKL
+12 
-22 ARHML
+22 
-27 IRSTGRRSTSRVS
+27 
-40 ESEMSRWFA
+40 MSRWIVI
-49 TLLLVA
+49 LLLVA
-55 SLLPSPVRAETQEPF
+55 SVLPSTARAATQEPF

-103 VAMGIPEGNVTEL
+103 VAMGIPAGNVTEL

-128 ELGKLAAQASDGGRI
+128 ELGKLAARATEGGRI

-207 IRRNTRSLGEENGG
+207 LRGNTRSLGSENGG

-239 PSNVRTRSLLGQNT
+239 PSNVRTRSLLGQNA

-295 AAKDLDGSG
+295 NAKDLDGSG

-311 EQCAQDFIST
+311 EQCAQEFIST

-354 AAPTAEAARLERER
+354 AAPTAEAVRLERER

-376 EEQHRAEERRAAE
+376 EEQRRAEERRAAE
-389 QRAEKIRLEQQRLA
+389 QRAEKIRREQERLA
-403 AERAEAERLAKLE
+403 AERAEAERLAKAE

-421 REAEQARLAQLEK
+421 REAEQAGVAQLEK

-439 EAEITRVAEAER
+439 VAQE
-451 KRLAAEAAAAEAA
+451 
-464 RRESERLAQVAR
+464 RRE
-476 ERQQREEAELRAE
+476 REEAELRAE
-489 QERLAELARAAAEER
+489 QERLAQLAQAAEDEK
-504 KRLAAAQVAQSAA
+504 KRLAAAQA
-517 AAAQTTPSAPA
+517 AAAQTATAATPAVTTAPA
-528 PAPAEPPPVSAIASV
+528 AAESAPVSAVASV

-551 PRRTLAV
+551 PRRTLNV
-558 TMPRKSL
+558 TVPRKSL
-565 RIGQDPFEMTIT
+565 RIGQDPFEVTIT

-600 PNGLDGSNKI
+600 PNGLDGSNTI

-650 SSNAANAEAPYT
+650 SSNAANPEAPYT

>member
-1 MRTSAKASPSV
+1 
-12 KRCGMRSAKL
+12 
-22 ARHML
+22 
-27 IRSTGRRSTSRVS
+27 
-40 ESEMSRWFA
+40 MSRWIA
-49 TLLLVA
+49 ILLLVV
-55 SLLPSPVRAETQEPF
+55 SVLPSTARAATQEPF

-103 VAMGIPEGNVTEL
+103 VAMGIPAGNVTEL

-128 ELGKLAAQASDGGRI
+128 ELGKLAAQASEGGRI

-207 IRRNTRSLGEENGG
+207 LRRNTRSLSEENGG

-239 PSNVRTRSLLGQNT
+239 PSNVRTRSLLGQNA

-295 AAKDLDGSG
+295 NAKDLDGSG

-311 EQCAQDFIST
+311 EQCAQEFIST

-354 AAPTAEAARLERER
+354 AAPSAEAARLERER

-376 EEQHRAEERRAAE
+376 EEQRRAEERRAAE
-389 QRAEKIRLEQQRLA
+389 QRAAQIRREQERLA

-421 REAEQARLAQLEK
+421 REAEQARLAQIEK

-439 EAEITRVAEAER
+439 EAELARVAEAER
-451 KRLAAEAAAAEAA
+451 KRLAAEAAAADAA
-464 RRESERLAQVAR
+464 RRESERLAQVAL

-489 QERLAELARAAAEER
+489 QERLAELARAADEER
-504 KRLAAAQVAQSAA
+504 KRLAASQAA
-517 AAAQTTPSAPA
+517 AAVAATPAVTPAVTAAPA
-528 PAPAEPPPVSAIASV
+528 AAEPAPVSAVASV

-551 PRRTLAV
+551 PRRTLNV
-558 TMPRKSL
+558 TVPRKSL

-600 PNGLDGSNKI
+600 PNGLDDSNKI

-650 SSNAANAEAPYT
+650 SGNAANPESPYT

-691 AWLKVEEVP
+691 AWLKVEEIP

>member
-1 MRTSAKASPSV
+1 
-12 KRCGMRSAKL
+12 
-22 ARHML
+22 
-27 IRSTGRRSTSRVS
+27 
-40 ESEMSRWFA
+40 MSRWIA
-49 TLLLVA
+49 ILLLVA
-55 SLLPSPVRAETQEPF
+55 SVLPSTARAATQEPF
-70 KHALIIGVSIYR
+70 KHALIIDVSIYR

-103 VAMGIPEGNVTEL
+103 VAMGIPAGNVTEL

-128 ELGKLAAQASDGGRI
+128 ELGKLAARASEGGRI

-207 IRRNTRSLGEENGG
+207 LRGNTRSLGSENGG

-239 PSNVRTRSLLGQNT
+239 PSNVRTRSLLGQNS

-295 AAKDLDGSG
+295 NAKDLDGSG

-311 EQCAQDFIST
+311 EQCAQEFIST

-354 AAPTAEAARLERER
+354 AAPTAEAVRLERER

-376 EEQHRAEERRAAE
+376 EEQRRAEERRAAE
-389 QRAEKIRLEQQRLA
+389 QRAEKIRREQERLA
-403 AERAEAERLAKLE
+403 AERAEAERLAKAE

-421 REAEQARLAQLEK
+421 REAEQARVAQLEK

-439 EAEITRVAEAER
+439 EAELARVAEGER

-464 RRESERLAQVAR
+464 RRESERLARVAQERR
-476 ERQQREEAELRAE
+476 EREEAELRAE
-489 QERLAELARAAAEER
+489 QERLAQLTQAAEDEK
-504 KRLAAAQVAQSAA
+504 KRIATV
-517 AAAQTTPSAPA
+517 
-528 PAPAEPPPVSAIASV
+528 AEPPPVSAVASV

-551 PRRTLAV
+551 PRRTLTV
-558 TMPRKSL
+558 TVPRKSL
-565 RIGQDPFEMTIT
+565 RIGQDPFEVTIT

-600 PNGLDGSNKI
+600 PNGLDGSNAI

-650 SSNAANAEAPYT
+650 SSNAANPEAPYT
-662 FKAADAGGRRELI
+662 FKAADTGGRRELI

>member
-1 MRTSAKASPSV
+1 
-12 KRCGMRSAKL
+12 
-22 ARHML
+22 
-27 IRSTGRRSTSRVS
+27 
-40 ESEMSRWFA
+40 MSRWIVI
-49 TLLLVA
+49 LLLVA
-55 SLLPSPVRAETQEPF
+55 SVLPSTARAATQEPF

-103 VAMGIPEGNVTEL
+103 VAMGIPAGNVTEL

-128 ELGKLAAQASDGGRI
+128 ELGKLAARATEGGRI

-207 IRRNTRSLGEENGG
+207 LRGNTRSLGSENGG

-239 PSNVRTRSLLGQNT
+239 PSNVRTRSLLGQNA

-295 AAKDLDGSG
+295 NAKDLDGSG

-311 EQCAQDFIST
+311 EQCAQEFIST

-342 IPVAAAGKPTQS
+342 IPVAAAGNPTQS
-354 AAPTAEAARLERER
+354 AAPTAEAVRLERER

-376 EEQHRAEERRAAE
+376 EEQRRAEERRAAE
-389 QRAEKIRLEQQRLA
+389 QRAEKIRREQERLA
-403 AERAEAERLAKLE
+403 AERAEAERLAKAE

-421 REAEQARLAQLEK
+421 REAEQAGVAQLEK

-439 EAEITRVAEAER
+439 VAQE
-451 KRLAAEAAAAEAA
+451 
-464 RRESERLAQVAR
+464 RRE
-476 ERQQREEAELRAE
+476 REEAELRAE
-489 QERLAELARAAAEER
+489 QERLAQLAQAAEDEK
-504 KRLAAAQVAQSAA
+504 KRLAAAQA
-517 AAAQTTPSAPA
+517 AAAQTATAATPAVTTAPA
-528 PAPAEPPPVSAIASV
+528 AAESAPVSAVASV

-551 PRRTLAV
+551 PRRTLNV
-558 TMPRKSL
+558 TVPRKSL
-565 RIGQDPFEMTIT
+565 RIGQDPFEVTIT

-600 PNGLDGSNKI
+600 PNGLDGSNTI

-650 SSNAANAEAPYT
+650 SSNAANPEAPYT

>member
-1 MRTSAKASPSV
+1 
-12 KRCGMRSAKL
+12 
-22 ARHML
+22 
-27 IRSTGRRSTSRVS
+27 
-40 ESEMSRWFA
+40 MSRWIA
-49 TLLLVA
+49 ILLLVA
-55 SLLPSPVRAETQEPF
+55 SVLPSTARAATQEPF

-103 VAMGIPEGNVTEL
+103 VAMGIPAGNVTEL

-128 ELGKLAAQASDGGRI
+128 ELGKLAARASEGGRI

-207 IRRNTRSLGEENGG
+207 LRGNTRSLGSENGG

-239 PSNVRTRSLLGQNT
+239 PSNVRTRSLLGQNS

-295 AAKDLDGSG
+295 NAKDLDGSG

-311 EQCAQDFIST
+311 EQCAQEFIST

-354 AAPTAEAARLERER
+354 AAPTAEAVRLERER

-376 EEQHRAEERRAAE
+376 EEQRRAEERRAAE
-389 QRAEKIRLEQQRLA
+389 QRAEKIRREQERLA
-403 AERAEAERLAKLE
+403 AERAEAERLAKAE

-421 REAEQARLAQLEK
+421 REAEQARVAQLEK

-439 EAEITRVAEAER
+439 EAELARVAEGER
-451 KRLAAEAAAAEAA
+451 KRLAAEAAAAETA
-464 RRESERLAQVAR
+464 RRESERLARVAQERR
-476 ERQQREEAELRAE
+476 EREEAELRAE
-489 QERLAELARAAAEER
+489 QERLAQLAQAAEDEK
-504 KRLAAAQVAQSAA
+504 KRLAAAQA
-517 AAAQTTPSAPA
+517 AAAQTATAATQAAPIATTPAVTTGPA
-528 PAPAEPPPVSAIASV
+528 AAEPAPVSAVASV

-551 PRRTLAV
+551 PRRTLTV
-558 TMPRKSL
+558 TVPRKSL

-600 PNGLDGSNKI
+600 PNGLDGSNTI

-650 SSNAANAEAPYT
+650 SSNAANPEAPYT
-662 FKAADAGGRRELI
+662 FKAADTGGRRELI

>member
-1 MRTSAKASPSV
+1 
-12 KRCGMRSAKL
+12 
-22 ARHML
+22 
-27 IRSTGRRSTSRVS
+27 
-40 ESEMSRWFA
+40 MSRWIA
-49 TLLLVA
+49 ILLLVA
-55 SLLPSPVRAETQEPF
+55 SVLPSTARAATQEPF

-103 VAMGIPEGNVTEL
+103 VAMGIPAGNVTEL

-128 ELGKLAAQASDGGRI
+128 ELGKLAARATEGGRI

-207 IRRNTRSLGEENGG
+207 LRGNTRSLGSENGG

-239 PSNVRTRSLLGQNT
+239 PSNVRTRSLLGRNA

-295 AAKDLDGSG
+295 NAKDLDGSG

-311 EQCAQDFIST
+311 EQCAQEFIST

-354 AAPTAEAARLERER
+354 AAPTAEAVRLERER

-376 EEQHRAEERRAAE
+376 EEQRRAEERRAAE
-389 QRAEKIRLEQQRLA
+389 QRAEKIRREQERLA
-403 AERAEAERLAKLE
+403 AERAEAERLAKAE

-421 REAEQARLAQLEK
+421 REAEQARVAQLEK

-439 EAEITRVAEAER
+439 EAELARVAEGER

-464 RRESERLAQVAR
+464 RRESERLARVAQERR
-476 ERQQREEAELRAE
+476 EREEAELRAE
-489 QERLAELARAAAEER
+489 QERLAQLAQAAEDEK
-504 KRLAAAQVAQSAA
+504 KRLAAAQAAAAQA
-517 AAAQTTPSAPA
+517 AAAQTATAATPAVTTAP
-528 PAPAEPPPVSAIASV
+528 PAAEPAPVSAVASV

-551 PRRTLAV
+551 PRRTLNV
-558 TMPRKSL
+558 TVPRKSL
-565 RIGQDPFEMTIT
+565 RIGQDPFEVTIT

-600 PNGLDGSNKI
+600 PNVLDGSNAI

-650 SSNAANAEAPYT
+650 SSNAANPEAPYT

>member
-1 MRTSAKASPSV
+1 
-12 KRCGMRSAKL
+12 
-22 ARHML
+22 
-27 IRSTGRRSTSRVS
+27 
-40 ESEMSRWFA
+40 MSRWIA
-49 TLLLVA
+49 ILLLVA
-55 SLLPSPVRAETQEPF
+55 SVLPSTARAATQEPF

-103 VAMGIPEGNVTEL
+103 VAMGIPAGNVTEL
-116 FNEQATKDRIIA
+116 FNEQATKDRIVA
-128 ELGKLAAQASDGGRI
+128 ELGKLAARASEGGRI

-207 IRRNTRSLGEENGG
+207 LRGNTRSLGSENGG

-239 PSNVRTRSLLGQNT
+239 PSNVRTRSLLGQNS

-295 AAKDLDGSG
+295 NAKDLDGSG

-311 EQCAQDFIST
+311 EQCAQEFIST

-354 AAPTAEAARLERER
+354 AAPTAEAVRLERER

-376 EEQHRAEERRAAE
+376 EEQRRAEERRAAE
-389 QRAEKIRLEQQRLA
+389 QRAEKIRREQERLA
-403 AERAEAERLAKLE
+403 AERAEAERLAKAE

-421 REAEQARLAQLEK
+421 REAEQARVAQLEK

-439 EAEITRVAEAER
+439 EAELARVAEGER

-464 RRESERLAQVAR
+464 RRESERLARVAQERR
-476 ERQQREEAELRAE
+476 EREEAELRAE
-489 QERLAELARAAAEER
+489 QERLAQLAQAAEDEK
-504 KRLAAAQVAQSAA
+504 KRLAAAQA
-517 AAAQTTPSAPA
+517 AAAQTALAATQAAPIATTPAVTTGPA
-528 PAPAEPPPVSAIASV
+528 AAEPAPVSAVASV

-551 PRRTLAV
+551 PRRTLTV
-558 TMPRKSL
+558 TVPRKSL

-600 PNGLDGSNKI
+600 PNGLDGSNTI

-650 SSNAANAEAPYT
+650 SSNAANPEAPYT
-662 FKAADAGGRRELI
+662 FKAADTGGRRELI

>member
-1 MRTSAKASPSV
+1 
-12 KRCGMRSAKL
+12 
-22 ARHML
+22 
-27 IRSTGRRSTSRVS
+27 
-40 ESEMSRWFA
+40 MSRWIA
-49 TLLLVA
+49 ILLLVA
-55 SLLPSPVRAETQEPF
+55 SVLPSAARAATQEPF

-103 VAMGIPEGNVTEL
+103 VAMGIPAGNVTEL
-116 FNEQATKDRIIA
+116 FNEQATKDRIVA
-128 ELGKLAAQASDGGRI
+128 ELGKLAARASEGGRI

-207 IRRNTRSLGEENGG
+207 LRGNTRSLGSENGG

-239 PSNVRTRSLLGQNT
+239 PSNVRTRSLLGQNS

-295 AAKDLDGSG
+295 NAKDLDGSG

-311 EQCAQDFIST
+311 EQCAQEFIST

-354 AAPTAEAARLERER
+354 AAPTAEAVRLERER

-376 EEQHRAEERRAAE
+376 EEQRRAEERRAAE
-389 QRAEKIRLEQQRLA
+389 QRAEKIRREQERLA
-403 AERAEAERLAKLE
+403 AERAEAERLAKAE

-421 REAEQARLAQLEK
+421 REAEQARVAQLEK

-439 EAEITRVAEAER
+439 VAQE
-451 KRLAAEAAAAEAA
+451 
-464 RRESERLAQVAR
+464 RRE
-476 ERQQREEAELRAE
+476 REEAELRAE
-489 QERLAELARAAAEER
+489 QERLAQLAQAAEDEK
-504 KRLAAAQVAQSAA
+504 KRLAAAQA
-517 AAAQTTPSAPA
+517 AAAQTALAATQAAPIATTPAVTTGPA
-528 PAPAEPPPVSAIASV
+528 AAEPAPVSAVASV

-551 PRRTLAV
+551 PRRTLTV
-558 TMPRKSL
+558 TVPRKSL

-600 PNGLDGSNKI
+600 PNGLDGSNTI

-650 SSNAANAEAPYT
+650 SSNAANPEAPYT
-662 FKAADAGGRRELI
+662 FKAADTGGRRELI

>member
-1 MRTSAKASPSV
+1 
-12 KRCGMRSAKL
+12 
-22 ARHML
+22 
-27 IRSTGRRSTSRVS
+27 
-40 ESEMSRWFA
+40 MSRWIA
-49 TLLLVA
+49 ILLLVA
-55 SLLPSPVRAETQEPF
+55 SVLPSTARAATQEPF

-103 VAMGIPEGNVTEL
+103 VAMGIPAGNVTEL

-128 ELGKLAAQASDGGRI
+128 ELGKLAARATEGGRI

-207 IRRNTRSLGEENGG
+207 LRGNTRSLGSENGG

-239 PSNVRTRSLLGQNT
+239 PSNVRTRSLLGQNS

-295 AAKDLDGSG
+295 NAKDLDGSG

-311 EQCAQDFIST
+311 EQCAQEFIST

-354 AAPTAEAARLERER
+354 AAPTAEAVRLERER

-376 EEQHRAEERRAAE
+376 EEQRRAEERRAAE
-389 QRAEKIRLEQQRLA
+389 QRAEKIRREQERLA
-403 AERAEAERLAKLE
+403 AERAEAERLAKAE

-421 REAEQARLAQLEK
+421 REAEQARVAQLEK

-439 EAEITRVAEAER
+439 EAELARVAEGER
-451 KRLAAEAAAAEAA
+451 KRLAAEAAAAETA
-464 RRESERLAQVAR
+464 RRESERLARVAQERR
-476 ERQQREEAELRAE
+476 EREEAELRAE
-489 QERLAELARAAAEER
+489 QERLAQLAQAAEDEK
-504 KRLAAAQVAQSAA
+504 KRLAAAQA
-517 AAAQTTPSAPA
+517 AAAQTATAATQAAPIATTPAVTTGPA
-528 PAPAEPPPVSAIASV
+528 AAEPAPVSAVASV

-551 PRRTLAV
+551 PRRTLTV
-558 TMPRKSL
+558 TVPRKSL

-600 PNGLDGSNKI
+600 PNGLDGSNTI

-650 SSNAANAEAPYT
+650 SSNAANPEAPYT
-662 FKAADAGGRRELI
+662 FKAADTGGRRELI